1 MSKRTAPVYSL
12 FDLRIDNAQRSESAI
27 SFSASVTESP
37 GGRGSS
43 QTVLEVSDAELG
55 EIGEIAT
62 STRISGEE
70 ASKLERFGA
79 KLFQALMS
87 DKIGALYLSGYQRA
101 SEHGGGL
108 RIRLTLPSDLTHI
121 PWEFAFDRYR
131 NANLGR
137 SAKTALSR
145 YVEIPAAETL
155 PVKLPLR
162 ILFVSSLPRDLPPL
176 SLSLEQKKIER
187 VLRELESQN
196 LVKFDFLPHAT
207 LSSLRQKLLDYEYHV
222 VHFMCHGGFEPAARE
237 SFVVLEGD
245 DGLSQSINA
254 TQLQHLLRD
263 TASTR
268 LVVLNACVT
277 SDIAMLLGQAGI
289 PAVVAM
295 QYEVL
300 DDSAL
305 VFAERFYSLIATG
318 WPVDAA
324 ISEARNEIGLNFPR
338 RADWATPILYMR
350 SDTGMIFDVI
360 TSEVSGSE
368 PDTLLRQPTS
378 RLSYRRLALSLQPSL
393 TNLET
398 LHAESNQLANYIL
411 NSLSGP
417 GALRLD
423 SEVQE
428 EFGERIFNSLFSD
441 ERDKELYES
450 YERLKADEGLR
461 LQLELADDPHL
472 WRIPWELVYGGPEIG
487 FMAAAAPRTLFSRV
501 VPTRLRRRLSQLQFP
516 LKMLVVMSE
525 PPGVDVGCKQEEE
538 LLWSVLRPFREKQLV
553 SIDIRWNPSPYEFQQ
568 WTSENSYHIVYFS
581 GIDARMSGFGEGIV
595 LVEEQKPRYV
605 EVNELC
611 AVFRGQNTVRLVIL
625 NTCLTAEVVSPAI
638 VRSGVPSV
646 VGMQYPFDARAGTVF
661 PKYFFTTL
669 FGSEPLF
676 AVDLAVAQARTA
688 FYVDEKNF
696 GRSRVDWITP
706 VLTTS
711 VTDGNFIMN

>member
-1 MSKRTAPVYSL
+1 VSMPALYTFAWSKSTP
-12 FDLRIDNAQRSESAI
+12 QRHSNH
-27 SFSASVTESP
+27 SVFKMLTY
-37 GGRGSS
+37 
-43 QTVLEVSDAELG
+43 TT

-62 STRISGEE
+62 STKISGEE
-70 ASKLERFGA
+70 ASKLECFGA
-79 KLFQALMS
+79 KLFQALMP
-87 DKIGALYLSGYQRA
+87 DKIGALYLSSYQRA
-101 SEHGGGL
+101 SEDGGGL

-131 NANLGR
+131 NTNLGR

-145 YVEIPAAETL
+145 YVEIPAVETL
-155 PVKLPLR
+155 PLKLPLR
-162 ILFVSSLPRDLPPL
+162 ILFVSSLPSELSPL

-222 VHFMCHGGFEPAARE
+222 VHFMCHGGFDPTARE
-237 SFVVLEGD
+237 SFVVLED
-245 DGLSQSINA
+245 DNGLSHSVNA

-277 SDIAMLLGQAGI
+277 SDIAMLLGQVGI

-338 RADWATPILYMR
+338 RADWATPVLYMR
-350 SDTGMIFDVI
+350 SDTGMIFDV
-360 TSEVSGSE
+360 TSGA
-368 PDTLLRQPTS
+368 PGPGLDTLPQQPIS
-378 RLSYRRLALSLQPSL
+378 RLSYRRLALSIQPSL
-393 TNLET
+393 TDLET
-398 LHAESNQLANYIL
+398 LHAESNRLANYIL
-411 NSLSGP
+411 NSLRGP
-417 GALRLD
+417 GRLRLD
-423 SEVQE
+423 SEMQE
-428 EFGERIFNSLFSD
+428 EFGKRLFSSLFSD

-450 YERLKADEGLR
+450 YEQLGADEGLR
-461 LQLELADDPHL
+461 LQLELADEPRL
-472 WRIPWELVYGGPEIG
+472 WRIPWELAYGGPEIG
-487 FMAAAAPRTLFSRV
+487 FMAASAPRTLFSRV
-501 VPTRLRRRLSQLQFP
+501 LPTKLRRRLSPLQFP

-538 LLWSVLRPFREKQLV
+538 LLWDVLRPFRERQLV
-553 SIDIRWNPSPYEFQQ
+553 SIDIKWNPSPYQFQQ
-568 WTSENSYHIVYFS
+568 WVLENSYHIVYFS

-611 AVFRGQNTVRLVIL
+611 AIFRGQNAVRLVIL

-646 VGMQYPFDARAGTVF
+646 VGMQYPFDVQAGTMF
-661 PKYFFTTL
+661 PKYFLTSL

-688 FYVDEKNF
+688 FYVDEKSF
-696 GRSRVDWITP
+696 GRNRVDWITP

-711 VTDGNFIMN
+711 VTDGNFLMR